1 MWKSYENDAICNVI
15 KVEHENHIKDEGL
28 NKIQITTILKMEI
41 NLRCSRESN

>member
-28 NKIQITTILKMEI
+28 NKIQITKCNHIE
-41 NLRCSRESN
+41 NGN